1 MRASSMPATS
11 RPSCST
17 SRRTARSH
25 STGTTRS
32 RRGRAWRARRGRHE
46 PRPAADVR
54 DHDPRTGDLPR
65 VRGDLEGAD
74 AAAHAAHVGHERDP
88 RHRDRRCDARRRR
101 RSQGHADDDHRARRR
116 RARLGERRRR
126 LRRHRPDAR
135 DVQEAGAQ
143 RARRVSREAT
153 NLLYLVTIV
162 TFVLALRFLSNPATA
177 RRGNQ
182 IGAIGMLVAIVVTFA
197 QDAIMSYWEIGAGMA
212 VGGTFGAIA
221 ARRVRMTAMPQMV
234 ALFNGVG
241 GGAAALISLAEFH
254 NLAPDPGTLKTDIS
268 ASIVLSAI
276 IGSISFAGSM
286 IAFEKLQELIGGR
299 PIVYPLQQATNAL
312 LFLAIVAAGI
322 AIAAGSERQW
332 LIWALVLGSLLFGVL
347 FVLPIGGADMPV
359 VISLLNAF
367 TGLAA
372 AATGFELE
380 NNVLIVSGMLVG
392 ASGTML
398 TILMG
403 RAMNR
408 SIANVLFGAFGQLAP
423 AAASTGGSATNGD
436 VRSAS
441 PEDVAVMLAYAQ
453 KVVFVPG
460 YGMAVAQAQH
470 DVRALA
476 DLLESRGVEVSY
488 AIHPV
493 AGRMPGHMNVLLAE
507 ANVPYPQLKEMDDA
521 NNEFPR
527 TDVALVIGANDV
539 VNPDARNNQGSPIY
553 GMPILNVDQSQQVVV
568 LKRSMN
574 PGFAGIENPLFLN
587 PKTVMLF
594 GDAKSSVEK
603 LAASVKAV

>member
-1 MRASSMPATS
+1 
-11 RPSCST
+11 
-17 SRRTARSH
+17 
-25 STGTTRS
+25 
-32 RRGRAWRARRGRHE
+32 
-46 PRPAADVR
+46 
-54 DHDPRTGDLPR
+54 
-65 VRGDLEGAD
+65 
-74 AAAHAAHVGHERDP
+74 
-88 RHRDRRCDARRRR
+88 
-101 RSQGHADDDHRARRR
+101 
-116 RARLGERRRR
+116 
-126 LRRHRPDAR
+126 
-135 DVQEAGAQ
+135 
-143 RARRVSREAT
+143 VSREVT

-197 QDAIMSYWEIGAGMA
+197 QDSIASYWEIGAGMV
-212 VGGTFGAIA
+212 VGGAFGAFA
-221 ARRVRMTAMPQMV
+221 ARKVRMTAMPQMV

-241 GGAAALISLAEFH
+241 GGAAALISLAEF
-254 NLAPDPGTLKTDIS
+254 NNRAPDPGALKTDIS
-268 ASIVLSAI
+268 AAIMLSAI

-286 IAFEKLQELIGGR
+286 VAFAKLQELVRGR

-312 LFLAIVAAGI
+312 LFAAVLAAGI
-322 AIAAGSERQW
+322 AITAGAERQW
-332 LIWALVLGSLLFGVL
+332 LIWALVGGAALFGVL

-392 ASGTML
+392 ASGTLL

-423 AAASTGGSATNGD
+423 STDSTAAGATDGQ

-441 PEDVAVMLAYAQ
+441 AEDVAVMLAYAS

-507 ANVPYPQLKEMDDA
+507 ANVPYPQLKEMDEA
-521 NNEFPR
+521 NGEFPR

-539 VNPDARNNQGSPIY
+539 VNPDARNNTGSPIY

-568 LKRSMN
+568 LKRSMS
-574 PGFAGIENPLFLN
+574 PGFAGIDNPLFLN

-594 GDAKSSVEK
+594 GDAKESVEK